1 MNEMVLSVTEAERR
15 RLNEFLLALR
25 TPCRAELQS
34 PGGLVSSVFEEEF
47 RSKLL
52 AHHVFIG
59 SPLFQESFESA
70 FVSACRTAGHDV
82 VVAEE
87 GQRFWDVAVDGIRLS
102 LKSTKAR
109 SLRNEFLHISKLTE
123 AAWIQDCRSA
133 ATRRRLALGLME
145 LYCAEVHAIWQL
157 RFFQDKGRYEL
168 VEMSTAIL
176 KPIMEVPVSEFR
188 ADGPTVAVP
197 FGKTPPDFVLKLDR
211 SDAKITVA
219 NVRKELCQ
227 VHATWIVGGQTPQ
240 VPPEAGS

>member
-1 MNEMVLSVTEAERR
+1 M
-15 RLNEFLLALR
+15 
-25 TPCRAELQS
+25 TP
-34 PGGLVSSVFEEEF
+34 VFEEEF

-70 FVSACRTAGHDV
+70 FVSACRAAGRNV

-87 GQRFWDVAVDGIRLS
+87 GQRFWDMAVDGIRIS

-109 SLRNEFLHISKLTE
+109 SLRKEFLHISKLTE

-133 ATRRRLALGLME
+133 PTRRKLTLGLME
-145 LYCAEVHAIWQL
+145 LYCTEVHAIWQL
-157 RFFQDKGRYEL
+157 RFFQDEGRYEL

-176 KPIMEVPVSEFR
+176 KPILEVPVSEFR
-188 ADGPTVAVP
+188 ADGPTIAAP
-197 FGKTPPDFVLKLDR
+197 FGKSPPDFVLKLDR

-227 VHATWIVGGQTPQ
+227 VHATWVVGVQAASVSPATGL
-240 VPPEAGS
+240 